1 MKTIKV
7 IDYMMGTGKTSYIL
21 DKISKEVDKRFI
33 YIAPLLSE
41 VEDRASNLLVDL
53 DVIVPSDND
62 GTKSAD
68 LLKHLRQGRS
78 ICTTHSLFTS
88 LTNKHIEQIKD
99 WGYILIID
107 ETVDFI
113 ESYNAYSLG
122 DIHDLIKRSDL
133 TIDTENNGLVSMNW
147 DVSDDN
153 TFKPLKKLCDVRM
166 LYGTKER
173 KSTMLN
179 TQIPPSMIDNASEVY
194 LLTYMYEA
202 SFMYAFMKLHK
213 YQHEFLEIP
222 ELVQRQKEIK
232 EKLKANL
239 EIINIPSADKEVHKV
254 KESAF
259 SHAWWTTNR
268 TKLGLTF
275 LKKVDSWLNN
285 NSYNTSFFFTTP
297 KELLGAG
304 ARKGVF
310 TSSNGFKRLYPEVK
324 SGGIPQ
330 QLWIPANTRATNL
343 FKDRNLCLYMLNV
356 YPNVGVQHYLKDYL
370 EPIDRDKYALSEMLQ
385 FIWRGCIRDEKPMK
399 LYIASSRMKKLL
411 LDWMTEN

>member
-21 DKISKEVDKRFI
+21 DKISQEVHKRFI

-53 DVIVPSDND
+53 DVIVPSDNE

-68 LLKHLRQGRS
+68 LLKHLEQGRS

-88 LTNKHIEQIKD
+88 LTNKHIEQIKE
-99 WGYILIID
+99 WGYVLIID

-133 TIDTENNGLVSMNW
+133 IVDTENNGLVSMNW
-147 DVSDDN
+147 DVSEDN
-153 TFKPLKKLCDVRM
+153 TFKPLKKLCDVKM

-232 EKLKANL
+232 AKLKANI
-239 EIINIPSADKEVHKV
+239 EIISIPPADKEIAKV

-259 SHAWWTTNR
+259 SHSWWSTNR
-268 TKLGLTF
+268 TKLGLSF
-275 LKKVDSWLNN
+275 LKKVENWLHNN
-285 NSYNTSFFFTTP
+285 QHRGNYFYTCP
-297 KELLGAG
+297 KELISIGNKLG
-304 ARKGVF
+304 VL
-310 TSSNGFKRLYPEVK
+310 SSKNNIKKLLPVTK
-324 SGGIPQ
+324 LDGIDHVQ
-330 QLWIPANTRATNL
+330 WLPANTRATNL
-343 FKDRNLCLYMLNV
+343 YKDRNLCLYMLNV

-385 FIWRGCIRDEKPMK
+385 FIWRGCIRDDKPMQ
-399 LYIASSRMKKLL
+399 LYIASKRMQELFKEWL
-411 LDWMTEN
+411 EE